1 MESMKSMKNM
11 KFRLK
16 NLKPVSSQQLLRS
29 MTVIL
34 FAGGMLGIAFK
45 FTTLFDQWI
54 YFPKYPNF
62 IDTIF
67 LMVGTIYLSWR
78 ALRHE

>member
-1 MESMKSMKNM
+1 MKNM

-34 FAGGMLGIAFK
+34 FAGGMFGIAIK
-45 FTTLFDQWI
+45 FTALLDKWI
-54 YFPKYPNF
+54 FFPIYPNF
-62 IDTIF
+62 VDAIF
-67 LMVGTIYLSWR
+67 LMVGTAYLSWR
-78 ALRHE
+78 ALRHA